1 MLTAW
6 RWRGVQP
13 MVHCT
18 DCRPVQKYNLDVNRV
33 GLRPCRYVFSQVSAV
48 ACALVLSGC
57 HYTEEEKR
65 AVAACSTSGPVRRR
79 PRASKSS
86 SIGIAVPTSTVT
98 EAAGG
103 VRTVMATY
111 FSSRRTTRSSS
122 RSQVPCRKP
131 QASGSRLL
139 RDARNDMWSARDD
152 NDARCD
158 PGQVPDRVASSGR
171 VQTLVCSPS
180 PVLRAHSR
188 AVPETIG
195 RRLARQRRRIGQR
208 RDRHLFT
215 RPPVPRG
222 HLCLQLP

>member
-1 MLTAW
+1 MPCDRNVDRVAMA
-6 RWRGVQP
+6 RRA
-13 MVHCT
+13 T
-18 DCRPVQKYNLDVNRV
+18 DGPLHRLSTSAEIQLGRQSSGAATMSIRV
-33 GLRPCRYVFSQVSAV
+33 LASLGTV

-111 FSSRRTTRSSS
+111 FSSRRMTRSGS

-131 QASGSRLL
+131 QAWGSRLL

-152 NDARCD
+152 IDARCD
-158 PGQVPDRVASSGR
+158 PGQVRDRVASPGR

-208 RDRHLFT
+208 
-215 RPPVPRG
+215 P
-222 HLCLQLP
+222 